1 MLLTKDLETLIS
13 QRPIGKD
20 TANQYRKAIDCFSNF
35 LGRPAKRTDLREF
48 LINRWLTSLPSTLAP
63 DTVRSRKAGLLV
75 LWNWLASLERVKPY
89 NVRLLRT
96 VKKPAIL
103 PTSWTI
109 PQVRILLA
117 SAQQIPDRL
126 QCGVTASELLTAWIL
141 VGYETG
147 MRPGDIML
155 LKPANLDN
163 GVIKIVQHKTGY
175 LHCAKI
181 THHTQEALEKLA
193 SYKRPYLFGL
203 AKSTRRTWEKK
214 LFDVAE
220 TLGFNRQYRQGLG
233 TLRKTHAT
241 EVCRS
246 SDASAAA
253 FSLGHV
259 GGSQIAI
266 RHYISP
272 DAIGLPKSPPNLGE
286 VDDGK
291 ERLGDRD

>member
-1 MLLTKDLETLIS
+1 MLLKTDLEFLIS
-13 QRPIGKD
+13 QRPISKD
-20 TANQYRKAIDCFSNF
+20 TANQYRKAIDCFSDF
-35 LGRPAKRTDLREF
+35 LGRPAKRTDLSEP

-63 DTVRSRKAGLLV
+63 DTVRIRKAGVLV

-89 NVRLLRT
+89 NVRLIRT
-96 VKKPAIL
+96 VKKPTIL
-103 PTSWTI
+103 PASWTI
-109 PQVRILLA
+109 PQVRILLQA
-117 SAQQIPDRL
+117 ATRIPDRL
-126 QCGVTASELLTAWIL
+126 QCGITARELLTAWIL

-155 LKPANLDN
+155 LKPVNVDGN
-163 GVIKIVQHKTGY
+163 VIRIIQHKTGY
-175 LHCAKI
+175 VHCSRI
-181 THHTQEALEKLA
+181 TNHTRAALETLA
-193 SYKRPYLFGL
+193 GYKRPYLFGL
-203 AKSTRRTWEKK
+203 AKSTRRTWEKR

-220 TLGFNRQYRQGLG
+220 TLGFTRTYRQGLG

-241 EVCRS
+241 EICRT

-272 DAIGLPKSPPNLGE
+272 DAIGLPKSPPEIGGAQ
-286 VDDGK
+286 DGK
-291 ERLGDRD
+291 KRTGDCN